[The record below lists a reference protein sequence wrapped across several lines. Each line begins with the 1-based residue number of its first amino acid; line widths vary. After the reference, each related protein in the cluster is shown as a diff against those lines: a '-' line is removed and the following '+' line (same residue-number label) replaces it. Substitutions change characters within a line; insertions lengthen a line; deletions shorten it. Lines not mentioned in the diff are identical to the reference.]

1 MSDRDFFREVDEA
14 VRQDQYKALWDRYGV
29 YALFAAALIVAGV
42 AGYKGWSYWQE
53 SQAQAAGTEFG
64 KALALQDSGDAAKA
78 QDAFATLAEKGPA
91 GYRVLSRFQLASE
104 EAQAGNKDKAVALY
118 DALATDADTDT
129 ILKGLAT
136 IQSATLRLDT
146 ADYAEMER
154 RLKGLIDQGSPWR
167 YSAREL
173 LGLSAYRLNNMPEA
187 EKQFSALI
195 ADQGTPSNLRER
207 ADVMLALIVGAPQSL
222 STTAK

>member
-14 VRQDQYKALWDRYGV
+14 VRQDKYKALLDKYGIH
-29 YALFAAALIVAGV
+29 ALVGAALIVAGV
-42 AGYKGWSYWQE
+42 AGYKGWTYWQE
-53 SQAQAAGTEFG
+53 SRAQTAGTEFG
-64 KALALQDSGDAAKA
+64 KAVALQDSGDAAKA
-78 QDAFATLAEKGPA
+78 QDAFTALAEKGPA
-91 GYRVLSRFQLASE
+91 GYRVLARFQLASA
-104 EAQAGNKDKAVALY
+104 EAQTGDKAVALY
-118 DALATDADTDT
+118 DALATDNDADT

-136 IQSATLRLDT
+136 IQAATLRLDT

-154 RLKGLIDQGSPWR
+154 RLNGLIDQSSPWS

>member
-1 MSDRDFFREVDEA
+1 MSDRDFFREVDQA
-14 VRQDQYKALWDRYGV
+14 VRQDQYKVLWDRYGV

-53 SQAQAAGTEFG
+53 SQAQAAGTEFS
-64 KALALQDSGDAAKA
+64 KALVLQDSGDAAKA

-91 GYRVLSRFQLASE
+91 GYRVLSRFQLASG
-104 EAQAGNKDKAVALY
+104 EAQAGNKDKAVALF
-118 DALATDADTDT
+118 DALATDADTDN

-167 YSAREL
+167 YSAREQ
-173 LGLSAYRLNNMPEA
+173 LGLSAYRLNNLPEA
-187 EKQFSALI
+187 EKQFRALI
-195 ADQGTPSNLRER
+195 GDQGTPSNLRER
-207 ADVMLALIVGAPQSL
+207 ADVMLALILGAPQSL

>member
-14 VRQDQYKALWDRYGV
+14 VRQDQYRVLWDRYGL
-29 YALFAAALIVAGV
+29 YALVAAALLVVGV

-53 SQAQAAGTEFG
+53 SRAQAAGTEFSN
-64 KALALQDSGDAAKA
+64 ALALQDGGDAAKA
-78 QDAFATLAEKGPA
+78 REAFAALAEKGPA
-91 GYRVLSRFQLASE
+91 GYRVLARFQLASGE
-104 EAQAGNKDKAVALY
+104 TQAGDKDKAVALY
-118 DALATDADTDT
+118 DALATDADTDS

-136 IQSATLRLDT
+136 IQAATLRLDT

-173 LGLSAYRLNNMPEA
+173 LGLSAYRLNNMSEA
-187 EKQFSALI
+187 EKQFSALL

-207 ADVMLALIVGAPQSL
+207 ADMMLAVIVGAPQAL

>member
-14 VRQDQYKALWDRYGV
+14 VRHDRYRALWDRYGL
-29 YALFAAALIVAGV
+29 YALGMALLVGVGV
-42 AGYKGWSYWQE
+42 AGYKGWTYWQE
-53 SQAQAAGTEFG
+53 RQARDAGTEFSQ
-64 KALALQDSGDAAKA
+64 ALAELDKGEAATARDALGA
-78 QDAFATLAEKGPA
+78 LAAKGPA
-91 GYRVLSRFQLASE
+91 GYRILARFQLANV
-104 EAQAGNKDKAVALY
+104 EAQAGDVDKAVADY
-118 DALATDADTDT
+118 DALATDAGTDG

-136 IQSATLRLDT
+136 VQAATLRLDS

-154 RLKGLIDQGSPWR
+154 RLKGLIDRGSPWR

-173 LGLSAYRLNNMPEA
+173 LGLSAYRLNNMLEA

-207 ADVMLALIVGAPQSL
+207 ADMMLALIVGAPQAL